1 MNTSLALVLFMFVI
15 LQADKVSLSSLDDR
29 RISTNFEHARIK
41 RQWGYWGG
49 GMGGWGGGFGGGWD
63 NNYGG
68 VDIGQLNDYN
78 INL

>member
-1 MNTSLALVLFMFVI
+1 MNTSLALALFMVAI
-15 LQADKVSLSSLDDR
+15 LHAGEVSLFAHGDR
-29 RISTNFEHARIK
+29 RMSNKFEHARIK

-49 GMGGWGGGFGGGWD
+49 GMGGWGGGYGGGWG
-63 NNYGG
+63 NYGG